1 MKKRRKLVVP
11 VKKTKT
17 VRKNKRPQDA
27 AHRKA
32 TRDVAKN
39 HPRSTRVDPKVKT
52 TKKSSSS
59 NNKYADL
66 FERWKNGEALAK
78 LAKEVESRRRPI
90 KLAFIDL
97 AGGKDEFAA
106 LRDAGAGGRAF
117 GGKRGGG
124 ARTKEQRAIDDS
136 NVKLVMSSPRW
147 QVERNWEPAI
157 IPIVVNGEKKT
168 MMWQQSRMTVYVSP
182 SGNRYVQAG
191 MNEKADLILNSKKHK
206 GLPPL
211 RLRKL
216 AESAKAKKVK
226 QEDTLVKRGLKAQ
239 EVKKKA
245 KEKKQKQLDK
255 LVVTKPTKKGKRK
268 K

>member
-11 VKKTKT
+11 TKK
-17 VRKNKRPQDA
+17 VRKEKPEVQRALKKAKRDNDA
-27 AHRKA
+27 P
-32 TRDVAKN
+32 
-39 HPRSTRVDPKVKT
+39 PRSKLGAKHGKVAE
-52 TKKSSSS
+52 
-59 NNKYADL
+59 KYREP
-66 FERWKNGEALAK
+66 FERWKSGEALAK
-78 LAKEVESRRRPI
+78 IAKEMESRRRPI
-90 KLAFIDL
+90 KLAFIEL
-97 AGGKDEFAA
+97 AGGKDAFAK
-106 LRDAGAGGRAF
+106 LREQGAGGRAF

-157 IPIVVNGEKKT
+157 IPITVNGERKT
-168 MMWQQSRMTVYVSP
+168 MMWQQSKMTVYVSP

-206 GLPPL
+206 GLPAL

-216 AESAKAKKVK
+216 ENSAKAKKVK

-245 KEKKQKQLDK
+245 KLKKKKQLDK
-255 LVVTKPTKKGKRK
+255 LTVTKKTKRTKK
-268 K
+268 